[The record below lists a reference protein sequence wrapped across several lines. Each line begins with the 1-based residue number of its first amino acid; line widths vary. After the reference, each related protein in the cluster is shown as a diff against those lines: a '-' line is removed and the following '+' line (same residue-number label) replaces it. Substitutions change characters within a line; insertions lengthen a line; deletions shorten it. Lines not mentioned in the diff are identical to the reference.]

1 MAKLIK
7 AYLID
12 TETLYI
18 FFSGKKVL
26 NLSYEDKL
34 QLVAY
39 YKQISCGSYDN
50 SKMPETG
57 YFDVV
62 GNDRR
67 YIQHQF
73 CCNDCQYH

>member
-1 MAKLIK
+1 MIQKQ
-7 AYLID
+7 
-12 TETLYI
+12 YI
-18 FFSGKKVL
+18 FFAGKKVL

-34 QLVAY
+34 QLIAY

-67 YIQHQF
+67 YIF
-73 CCNDCQYH
+73 NFLVMTSNEYCLFSYRA

>member
-1 MAKLIK
+1 M
-7 AYLID
+7 
-12 TETLYI
+12 
-18 FFSGKKVL
+18 
-26 NLSYEDKL
+26 SYEDKL
-34 QLVAY
+34 HLVAF

-67 YIQHQF
+67 
-73 CCNDCQYH
+73 